1 MDLITLLVFTG
12 IIAFATYVQT
22 VTGFALG
29 MIVMGTVTAINLVPI
44 AFTAVVI
51 SAVTLINGLFAL
63 KGNLRAVDWRKVM
76 LTTAGILPGVIA
88 GLVLLDYMSEE
99 FSELLQLLLGITI
112 ILGGLMIMLKPQ
124 PLEKPSPDLAFTASG
139 ATAGFL
145 AGLFSMAGPPLVYLF
160 YRQPFELLTI
170 RLCLMTIF
178 LSSSVARTAI
188 VGIQG
193 GLTWDM
199 LVYSV
204 LCIPVVMFF
213 TWIGKRYPPPLTT
226 PNMRRLAFFLLII
239 IGVSLV
245 ISTF

>member
-1 MDLITLLVFTG
+1 MDLITLLAFTG

-63 KGNLRAVDWRKVM
+63 KGNLKAVDWRKVM

-88 GLVLLDYMSEE
+88 GLILLDYMSEE

-124 PLEKPSPDLAFTASG
+124 PLENRPRIWRS
-139 ATAGFL
+139 
-145 AGLFSMAGPPLVYLF
+145 
-160 YRQPFELLTI
+160 
-170 RLCLMTIF
+170 
-178 LSSSVARTAI
+178 
-188 VGIQG
+188 
-193 GLTWDM
+193 
-199 LVYSV
+199 
-204 LCIPVVMFF
+204 
-213 TWIGKRYPPPLTT
+213 PPPA
-226 PNMRRLAFFLLII
+226 PPPVFWPAC
-239 IGVSLV
+239 LV
-245 ISTF
+245 WRGHRWCICFIASHSNC